1 MEAMEPAIGAARNAE
16 RELWQ
21 HYGLA
26 MVERFIEIQN
36 PGLRVRMLECGNP
49 SAEPLIFVQGGLGE
63 ACGWASL
70 MAKLT
75 DFRCITLDRPGG
87 GLSDGVDFLEVDVR
101 KLAVN
106 VLQAVLDAA
115 GVHQAA
121 FVANSMGGGGRF
133 SWRCKRR
140 RGCREWRCSVVLRS
154 SWRRQ
159 RRSPCDSSA
168 FR

>member
-1 MEAMEPAIGAARNAE
+1 MEAMEPAISAARNAE
-16 RELWQ
+16 REMWQ

-26 MVERFIEIQN
+26 MVERFIEIHN

-87 GLSDGVDFLEVDVR
+87 GLSDGVDFLECENSCDTR
-101 KLAVN
+101 KC
-106 VLQAVLDAA
+106 
-115 GVHQAA
+115 
-121 FVANSMGGGGRF
+121 S
-133 SWRCKRR
+133 
-140 RGCREWRCSVVLRS
+140 RGCLSSSMYRNSNESGGYPHAKARLTQVVPGG
-154 SWRRQ
+154 
-159 RRSPCDSSA
+159 SPCSIS
-168 FR
+168 FRC

>member
-101 KLAVN
+101 TLAVD
-106 VLQAVLDAA
+106 VLQTVLDAA

-121 FVANSMGGGGRF
+121 FVANSMGGWWTFHPMSAPALCENSCDIRKC
-133 SWRCKRR
+133 S
-140 RGCREWRCSVVLRS
+140 RGLFEFKHVP
-154 SWRRQ
+154 Q
-159 RRSPCDSSA
+159 Q
-168 FR
+168 